1 MKIPFFK
8 KSIRNRIL
16 WGILAV
22 PALSVLI
29 FIPWSL
35 NFIDKTALKQA
46 QEKVELDLN
55 TGRVIYSDELNYLSH
70 LVLHQSLRYS
80 ISDETLGGNP
90 EKLKGELDGLRD
102 LEKVDILL
110 VTDHKGRVLARAKN
124 SEVQGDDLST
134 DKLISR
140 ALKGQRV
147 CATDLLPLERLG
159 REEKD
164 LAEQARMEIIPT
176 PRAKVK
182 PRPKW
187 LSSGMVLAA
196 AQPIM
201 VGRRIAGV
209 LYAAQLLNRN
219 FNIVDKTRDTV
230 YRGRLYKGRMLG
242 TATIFQDEVRIST
255 NVQTKDGRRAIGT
268 CVSAEVGQA
277 CLEKGER
284 WIGRAFVVND
294 WYITAY
300 EPIHDIDEKIIGILY
315 VGTLEAP
322 YVGLKDELFT
332 QIILFVIGVTPFGV
346 LISIFVSKKI
356 VRPIKELATATE
368 KIAEG
373 DYTRRAVVE
382 SDDEVGMLA
391 SSFNRM
397 TESIQGKTEAL
408 NEAQKGLYNYSKN
421 LEGLVKERTER
432 LLATEMR
439 YTNLF
444 EIANDAFFT
453 IDRNYIFTS
462 INSYGENLTGYSRE
476 DVAGKMCLLDIVRTD
491 DRDLVREKIQ
501 SVIAG
506 QASTIGVVFR
516 LVDRTGTEKIIEMHT
531 STLQE
536 GQTVTG
542 ILGIARDVT
551 ERRKL
556 EEEVARTR
564 DELQV
569 LFNSITDGINVVDRD
584 YNIIKANEGI
594 ARQRGVSVRD
604 MTGHKCYETFYK
616 RQKPCENCLVDETF
630 KTGKAAFKTR
640 ERIRSDGTVVSADVF
655 TFPIFDHEGRII
667 QVAEYSR
674 DVTERK
680 QLEQQLLQAQKMESV
695 GVLAG
700 GIAHDF
706 NNLLSG
712 ILGYASL
719 LKIKTREGDSL
730 YKYADTIEQSAAKA
744 ARLTQQLLT
753 FSRGGKYRTETV
765 NINKITEETLQI
777 LERTIDKNIQIHKE
791 FSPDIWDVEAD
802 PSQMEQ
808 VLLNICINARDAMPT
823 GGVLTIKTENTALDE
838 EPLADYPETV
848 TGNYVKITISDT
860 GTGIARDIQHKIF
873 DPFFSTKDKSKGTG
887 LGLSVV
893 YGIVKNHG
901 GFINLKSEPMK
912 GTILDIY
919 IPASTKKPAASG
931 PDTLVRD
938 SMGGHENILLIDDE
952 KVVRDLGKEVLESYG
967 YKVILASDGIEAISI
982 YERQK
987 DGIDLIILD
996 MIMPRMGGIETFG
1009 QLQAIDPAVKIIVSS
1024 GYSLDGHYQTVL
1036 TKGAKGFI
1044 QKPYKIDNLTRMVRQ
1059 VLDES

>member
-1 MKIPFFK
+1 MKKNFFK

-16 WGILAV
+16 LGILTV
-22 PALSVLI
+22 PALSILI

-55 TGRVIYSDELNYLSH
+55 SARVIYNGELYHLSR
-70 LVLHQSLRYS
+70 LILYQSLRPS
-80 ISDETLGGNP
+80 LVNAVFNANP
-90 EKLKGELDGLRD
+90 KMLKGELDKLND

-110 VTDHKGRVLARAKN
+110 VTDHKGRVLARAGN
-124 SEVQGDDLST
+124 SEVQSDDLST
-134 DKLISR
+134 DKLISK
-140 ALKGQRV
+140 ALKGQGIY
-147 CATDLLPLERLG
+147 ATDLLSLERLA
-159 REEKD
+159 REEGD
-164 LAEQARMEIIPT
+164 LAERARIKIIPT

-182 PRPKW
+182 PRPTH
-187 LSSGMVLAA
+187 LDSGMVLAA
-196 AQPIM
+196 AQPVVANGKV
-201 VGRRIAGV
+201 VGT
-209 LYAAQLLNRN
+209 LYTAQLLNRN
-219 FNIVDKTRDTV
+219 FDIVDKTRDTV
-230 YRGRLYKGRMLG
+230 YKDRLYKGRMVG

-268 CVSAEVGQA
+268 CISAEVGEA
-277 CLEKGER
+277 CLEKSER
-284 WIGRAFVVND
+284 WIGRAFVVQD

-300 EPIHDIDEKIIGILY
+300 EPIYDLDKKIIGILY
-315 VGTLEAP
+315 VGTLESP

-332 QIILFVIGVTPFGV
+332 QIVLFVIGITPFGV

-356 VRPIKELATATE
+356 VRPIKELAVATE

-373 DYTRRAVVE
+373 DYTRQAIVE
-382 SDDEVGMLA
+382 SGDEVGMLA

-397 TESIQGKTEAL
+397 TESIQAKTEAL
-408 NEAQKGLYNYSKN
+408 NEAQKSLYNYSKN
-421 LEGLVKERTER
+421 LEELVKERTER

-462 INSYGENLTGYSRE
+462 INSYGENLTGYSRK
-476 DVAGKMCLLDIVRTD
+476 DTVGRMHLLDVIHAD
-491 DRDLVREKIQ
+491 DRDIVKNKIER
-501 SVIAG
+501 VLAG
-506 QASTIGVVFR
+506 KASTVGIAFR
-516 LVDRTGTEKIIEMHT
+516 LVDKTGTEKIIEMHT
-531 STLQE
+531 SVLKE
-536 GQTVTG
+536 GKTG
-542 ILGIARDVT
+542 TEILGIARDVT

-584 YNIIKANEGI
+584 YNIIKANEGM
-594 ARQRGVSVRD
+594 AKQRGVPVED
-604 MTGHKCYETFYK
+604 MIGHKCYEIFYN
-616 RQKPCENCLVDETF
+616 RQKPCENCLVEETL
-630 KTGKAAFKTR
+630 KTGKTYFKTR
-640 ERIRSDGTVVSADVF
+640 ERIRSDGTAVSADVF
-655 TFPIFDHEGRII
+655 TFPVFDHEGQVI
-667 QVAEYSR
+667 QVVEYSR

-680 QLEQQLLQAQKMESV
+680 QLEQQLLQAQKMESI

-719 LKIKTREGDSL
+719 LKTKTQKEDSL
-730 YKYADTIEQSAAKA
+730 YKYADTIEQSAVKA

-753 FSRGGKYRTETV
+753 FSRGDKFRTETV
-765 NINKITEETLQI
+765 NITEIAEETLQI
-777 LERTIDKNIQIHKE
+777 LERAIDKNISIKKE
-791 FSPDIWDVEAD
+791 FLPDIWAIEVD
-802 PSQMEQ
+802 PSQIEQ

-823 GGVLTIKTENTALDE
+823 GGVLTIKTKNVILE
-838 EPLADYPETV
+838 EESLADYPETAP
-848 TGNYVKITISDT
+848 GNYAKITISDT
-860 GTGIARDIQHKIF
+860 GTGIARDIQHRIF

-893 YGIVKNHG
+893 YGVVKNHG

-912 GTILDIY
+912 GTTFEIY
-919 IPASTKKPAASG
+919 IPASTKIAASS
-931 PDTLVRD
+931 D
-938 SMGGHENILLIDDE
+938 SDASVKELRGGHENILFVDDE
-952 KVVRDLGKEVLESYG
+952 EVVRELGREVLESYG
-967 YKVILASDGIEAISI
+967 YKVIPASDGIEAISI
-982 YERQK
+982 YEKQK

-996 MIMPRMGGIETFG
+996 MIMPKMGGIETFER
-1009 QLQAIDPAVKIIVSS
+1009 LQAVNPAVKVIVSS
-1024 GYSLDGHYQTVL
+1024 GYSSDGHYQAVL
-1036 TKGAKGFI
+1036 QKGAKGFI
-1044 QKPYKIDNLTRMVRQ
+1044 QKPYKINELTGMVRQ